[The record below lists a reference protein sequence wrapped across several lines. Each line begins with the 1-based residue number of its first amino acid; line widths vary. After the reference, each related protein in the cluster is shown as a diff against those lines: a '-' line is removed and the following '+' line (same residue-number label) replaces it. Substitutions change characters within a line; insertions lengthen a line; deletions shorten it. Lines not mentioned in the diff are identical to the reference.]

1 MNKLYNKEVDIVKGL
16 NNFFIKFFLK
26 ISKPQMKIIPHIITS
41 IIKTE
46 NITTLDISK
55 CFFDNSILYNQ
66 SSVEK
71 KLWRF
76 FNNANLMA
84 LPFLTNLLN
93 ILLIILKR
101 LSIIN

>member
-1 MNKLYNKEVDIVKGL
+1 
-16 NNFFIKFFLK
+16 
-26 ISKPQMKIIPHIITS
+26 MKIIPHIITS
-41 IIKTE
+41 IIKAE

-76 FNNANLMA
+76 FNTANLMA

-93 ILLIILKR
+93 ILLIILKH

>member
-1 MNKLYNKEVDIVKGL
+1 
-16 NNFFIKFFLK
+16 
-26 ISKPQMKIIPHIITS
+26 MKIIPHIITS
-41 IIKTE
+41 IIKAE

-76 FNNANLMA
+76 FNTANLMA
-84 LPFLTNLLN
+84 LLFFNES
-93 ILLIILKR
+93 IKY
-101 LSIIN
+101 IINNFKALKHNKLIVVMDHMFMKNYIV